1 MYFFLDYGR
10 INSDNKQLYFG
21 FSDLLENHTTVV
33 FVFSG
38 LKRYLYMNDN
48 KLNALCSAYSRL
60 KTKAAVFDEN
70 VSLVWTNDNEIFS
83 SVRNECFY
91 TPAIS
96 VLGKIGKTGIK
107 DIAEESTV
115 LMISGDSVFSVR
127 VIPIFEGNTLEGF
140 IVETNDFFDFLSKM
154 NSSYGS
160 VAINKYLSLAREV
173 SASVAFTGEQLRES
187 LEKIEEYDLA
197 GKTKELSKSTYKMLA
212 AVANI
217 EEMLKYASKNFN
229 VTTFSLSD
237 YTENVLH
244 SVIPKLSAD
253 GVKLKFQ
260 IDNDITV
267 KLDGERYLS
276 VLLNLISNGVMYN
289 ISEQKEINV
298 RLSSLGDNAVLS
310 VTDNGTGLSGK
321 AQKLMNVAFA
331 MSDISKGNE
340 SLGFEIVR
348 LFCKEFSSSFS
359 YMTKENEGTT
369 VTLQIPME
377 KNEEKLKAP
386 VTDYLFRK
394 YSPIDIYLY
403 KTKI

>member
-1 MYFFLDYGR
+1 
-10 INSDNKQLYFG
+10 
-21 FSDLLENHTTVV
+21 
-33 FVFSG
+33 
-38 LKRYLYMNDN
+38 MNDN

-60 KTKAAVFDEN
+60 KTKTAIFDEN
-70 VSLVWTNDNEIFS
+70 VSLVWTNDEEVFS

-91 TPAIS
+91 TPEIS

-107 DIAEESTV
+107 DMSEESTV
-115 LMISGDSVFSVR
+115 LMMSGESIFSVR
-127 VIPIFEGNTLEGF
+127 VIPVFEGNNLDGF

-160 VAINKYLSLAREV
+160 VALNKYLSLAREV
-173 SASVAFTGEQLRES
+173 SSSVAFTGEQLRES

-229 VTTFSLSD
+229 VSSFSLSE
-237 YTENVLH
+237 YTENILH

-253 GVKLKFQ
+253 GVKLKYK
-260 IDNDITV
+260 IEKDITV
-267 KLDGERYLS
+267 RLDSERFLS

-289 ISEQKEINV
+289 ISEQKEIYV
-298 RLSSLGDNAVLS
+298 RLSALGENAVLS
-310 VTDNGTGLSGK
+310 ITDNGTGLSDK
-321 AQKLMNVAFA
+321 AKKFMNIAFA

-386 VTDYLFRK
+386 ITDYLFRK